1 MSDLTRYA
9 RARAAR
15 DPEFAEGLE
24 AGYEDFKIG
33 ALLRQARE
41 KAGLT
46 QEEVAD
52 RLETKKSAIS
62 RIENSAGSIRLST
75 LERYAQALGWQL
87 FLELRPPR
95 RASEPK
101 KPRLGSP
108 GRKRQLTR
116 RAVVE

>member
-1 MSDLTRYA
+1 MSDLTKYTRS
-9 RARAAR
+9 RAAR

-41 KAGLT
+41 QAGLT
-46 QEEVAD
+46 QEDVAE

-75 LERYAQALGWQL
+75 LERYAQAIGWKL

-95 RASEPK
+95 KAS
-101 KPRLGSP
+101 RS
-108 GRKRQLTR
+108 RK
-116 RAVVE
+116 